1 MKTKQ
6 AIAEVRKWANTIK
19 AFEKI
24 TEVAD
29 QLEQAEQILKESSRA
44 LIVMNEQVDLAG
56 GTLEGMGADML
67 IRRDQLKDM
76 EATAQAERD
85 TIISRANGRASDIV
99 GEARANLD
107 RYTEEGQSAVIEL
120 REVRTEI
127 TKREAD
133 LAALT
138 AKLEKAHRQARRI
151 LGGGA

>member
-85 TIISRANGRASDIV
+85 TIISRANLNMAISG
-99 GEARANLD
+99 LP
-107 RYTEEGQSAVIEL
+107 
-120 REVRTEI
+120 
-127 TKREAD
+127 
-133 LAALT
+133 
-138 AKLEKAHRQARRI
+138 
-151 LGGGA
+151 